1 MYWGINSRRAAR
13 SSTGAA
19 GKGAKRKLYRSRREG
34 GPSLADLPRLSPGRR
49 WPESGRQWSGG
60 NLASS
65 AYRGPEGAFD
75 GLVVP
80 TSVRGQKAAASPQG
94 CVRGAHSRG
103 CAFLKS
109 SLIAKVFEK
118 LSNKTIT
125 FEKPSDGW
133 VGAIW
138 LMPPPFRSQE
148 SS

>member
-75 GLVVP
+75 GPVVP
-80 TSVRGQKAAASPQG
+80 TSVRGQKAAASPQAVSEG
-94 CVRGAHSRG
+94 HIPEGV
-103 CAFLKS
+103 
-109 SLIAKVFEK
+109 
-118 LSNKTIT
+118 
-125 FEKPSDGW
+125 
-133 VGAIW
+133 
-138 LMPPPFRSQE
+138 PF
-148 SS
+148 